1 MKKFIVIAAVAGVIS
16 LSAGAQTMPER
27 KNDGVNNERTEKRGD
42 VYKDLNLT
50 KDQQQKLKALREGS
64 RSQME
69 AIRNDNS
76 LTQEQ
81 KKARFDAY
89 REDQKTKMNA
99 ILTPEQRAKMD
110 AKMLEMKNNRG
121 QRDWKKSGENR
132 GVRKGGEQ
140 GKKEGWKKDNSTD
153 KDRNGLNRAGNRRGA
168 DWMNDLNLTTDQ
180 KNQMKTLN
188 EESRGKMQTI
198 RDNSSLTQD
207 QKKGRMQELMKETQ
221 TKRKSILTAEQWSKW
236 QMKEQQMRTQR
247 PQRAGNSQSKI

>member
-27 KNDGVNNERTEKRGD
+27 KNDGVNKERTEKRGD

-140 GKKEGWKKDNSTD
+140 GK
-153 KDRNGLNRAGNRRGA
+153 
-168 DWMNDLNLTTDQ
+168 
-180 KNQMKTLN
+180 
-188 EESRGKMQTI
+188 
-198 RDNSSLTQD
+198 
-207 QKKGRMQELMKETQ
+207 
-221 TKRKSILTAEQWSKW
+221 
-236 QMKEQQMRTQR
+236 
-247 PQRAGNSQSKI
+247 

>member
-27 KNDGVNNERTEKRGD
+27 KNDGVNKERTEKRGD

-140 GKKEGWKKDNSTD
+140 GKNGRCFSGC
-153 KDRNGLNRAGNRRGA
+153 RN
-168 DWMNDLNLTTDQ
+168 
-180 KNQMKTLN
+180 
-188 EESRGKMQTI
+188 
-198 RDNSSLTQD
+198 
-207 QKKGRMQELMKETQ
+207 
-221 TKRKSILTAEQWSKW
+221 
-236 QMKEQQMRTQR
+236 QQR
-247 PQRAGNSQSKI
+247 